1 MSSFW
6 VTSHMVDPID
16 PVVMCLLS
24 HPLWHKVGF
33 LAWDNVMWNM
43 SSWLKGLVQAWWA
56 GKTYLLPRTRVSHH
70 HNAFFPFL
78 KKLKYNWFTILCSFL
93 LHSKVI
99 QLYIYSYFQDEFLSE
114 MVQCHQFPYHLNRK
128 LVFSTEE
135 IEARRQWTDIFKELK
150 ENNSQPGK
158 NIWQEQRTIKQVSK
172 R

>member
-6 VTSHMVDPID
+6 VTWHMVDPID

-43 SSWLKGLVQAWWA
+43 SFCLMGLVQAWWA
-56 GKTYLLPRTRVSHH
+56 AKTHLLSRTRVSHH
-70 HNAFFPFL
+70 HNAFFPLF

-93 LHSKVI
+93 LHSKPI
-99 QLYIYSYFQDEFLSE
+99 KSYIYSYFQDECLSE
-114 MVQCHQFPYHLNRK
+114 MVQCNQFPYQPNIE

-135 IEARRQWTDIFKELK
+135 MEARRQWIDTFKELK
-150 ENNSQPGK
+150 
-158 NIWQEQRTIKQVSK
+158 
-172 R
+172 